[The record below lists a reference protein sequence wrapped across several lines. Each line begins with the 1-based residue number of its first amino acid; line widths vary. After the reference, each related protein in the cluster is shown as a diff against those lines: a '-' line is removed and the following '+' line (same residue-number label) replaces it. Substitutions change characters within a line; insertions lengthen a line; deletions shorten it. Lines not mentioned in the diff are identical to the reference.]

1 MNQHPSI
8 KEVLALRRALG
19 IKKRPGRLPNNEL
32 PKLLINKYKKQLLV
46 LVKLWKDATE
56 RILFPH
62 LPDIEKRVMMERHV
76 ADGWPEDLQAQN
88 DLLLDDYN
96 RLSLQSS
103 QIAAG
108 TFSEVNGLSHKRWYA
123 MAKKVMGVDLIK
135 SEPWIDSEARAFVAE
150 NVTLV
155 KKLAANTAHDI
166 SQIVM
171 NGFRTGK
178 RIETMKA
185 EILGTDLTADIYPYF
200 GKVENR
206 AATIARDQTSKLWG
220 NVNRMRQQGVGV
232 KIYIW
237 RTAMDERVVGNPEG
251 KYPVGNAIHGNHWI
265 MEGKYC
271 LWSDPTVYANTLEE
285 AMSGKWKKRTAE
297 MPKAHPGEQISC
309 RCYSSPVFETLYAEV
324 K

>member
-1 MNQHPSI
+1 MNQHPSLR
-8 KEVLALRRALG
+8 EVLAIRRALG

-62 LPDIEKRVMMERHV
+62 LQDIEKRVMMERHV

-123 MAKKVMGVDLIK
+123 LAKKVMGVDLIK

-178 RIETMKA
+178 RIEIMKA

-237 RTAMDERVVGNPEG
+237 RTAMDERVRPSHR
-251 KYPVGNAIHGNHWI
+251 A

-285 AMSGKWKKRTAE
+285 ALAGKWKQRTSE
-297 MPKAHPGEQISC
+297 MVKLHPSEDYNC
-309 RCYSSPVFETLYAEV
+309 RCYPEPVFETLYAEV
-324 K
+324 R